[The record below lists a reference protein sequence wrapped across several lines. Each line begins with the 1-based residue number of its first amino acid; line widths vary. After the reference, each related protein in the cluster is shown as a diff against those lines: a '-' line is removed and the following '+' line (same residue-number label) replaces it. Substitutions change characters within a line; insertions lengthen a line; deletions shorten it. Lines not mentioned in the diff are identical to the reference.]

1 MPCFVWFECVYFT
14 SDWLTSKCLC
24 HVWFTNLRWFNS
36 DLVCLLSCVYYTPGL
51 HVFLCIFHIWFICC
65 NSLRIVSGMVLC
77 LICFMSD

>member
-14 SDWLTSKCLC
+14 SDWLTCLC